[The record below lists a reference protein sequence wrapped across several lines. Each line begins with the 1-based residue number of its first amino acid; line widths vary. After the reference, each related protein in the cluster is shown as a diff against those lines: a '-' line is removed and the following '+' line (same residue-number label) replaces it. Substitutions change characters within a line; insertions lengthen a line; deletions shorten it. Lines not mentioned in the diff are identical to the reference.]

1 MLGKALRSREMS
13 SNEIRNIT
21 RDIAQGQNATLI
33 TSDKVMAETAEVEG
47 IEVRYG
53 FGSPFFLRKKKRIF
67 NERAELYKGSSMED
81 KEERK
86 EYFEELGIEPKKV
99 EEYDAGDSG
108 VEVVEKSEEEEE
120 KEEERREEELEQYRE
135 VSGF

>member
-1 MLGKALRSREMS
+1 MG
-13 SNEIRNIT
+13 
-21 RDIAQGQNATLI
+21 
-33 TSDKVMAETAEVEG
+33 
-47 IEVRYG
+47 
-53 FGSPFFLRKKKRIF
+53 
-67 NERAELYKGSSMED
+67 D

-99 EEYDAGDSG
+99 EEYDTGDSD

>member
-1 MLGKALRSREMS
+1 
-13 SNEIRNIT
+13 
-21 RDIAQGQNATLI
+21 
-33 TSDKVMAETAEVEG
+33 
-47 IEVRYG
+47 
-53 FGSPFFLRKKKRIF
+53 
-67 NERAELYKGSSMED
+67 ME

-99 EEYDAGDSG
+99 EDHDSEEDG
-108 VEVVEKSEEEEE
+108 VEIVEKSEEEEK